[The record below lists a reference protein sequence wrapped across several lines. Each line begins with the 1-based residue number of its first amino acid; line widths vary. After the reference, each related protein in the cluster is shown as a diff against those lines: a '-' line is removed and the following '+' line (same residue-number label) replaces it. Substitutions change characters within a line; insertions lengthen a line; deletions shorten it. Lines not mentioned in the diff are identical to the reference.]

1 MNSNKFKEEGNKQF
15 IKGNYKEAI
24 ELYSKAIEKSPHVS
38 IFYTNRALCCM
49 KMNQWN
55 MCIDDCKHAIE
66 YDPRSVKAFF
76 YMGQS
81 LIELYNYDEAI
92 IYLKKSFDLSKE
104 MNENYGDEISRQI
117 RIAKRKRWNSIEEKI
132 IQKEIEL
139 QSYLNRL
146 MLEDKF
152 KKISLIKKKSG
163 LIEEEEEESKSVD
176 MNQDDDYNEELHKSS
191 SFASVSTSLPIN
203 NNLSSEGIDK
213 INEIESDYEKSL
225 NELNRL
231 FSENDSRRR
240 KREIPDYL
248 CGKISFELMT
258 GN

>member
-24 ELYSKAIEKSPHVS
+24 ELYSKAIEKSTNTA
-38 IFYTNRALCCM
+38 IFYTNRALCYM
-49 KMNQWN
+49 KIAQWN
-55 MCIDDCKHAIE
+55 ICIEDCKRAI
-66 YDPRSVKAFF
+66 DCDCRSVKAYF

-81 LIELYNYDEAI
+81 LLELSNYDEAI

-117 RIAKRKRWNSIEEKI
+117 RIAKRKRWNSIEEKRI
-132 IQKEIEL
+132 EQEIEL

-146 MLEDKF
+146 MLEDKL
-152 KKISLIKKKSG
+152 KKINLIKKKSG
-163 LIEEEEEESKSVD
+163 INETESNMDIDLDDKEEKGSLKKS
-176 MNQDDDYNEELHKSS
+176 L
-191 SFASVSTSLPIN
+191 SFASVSTSLPMNN
-203 NNLSSEGIDK
+203 NNLSIEAIDK
-213 INEIESDYEKSL
+213 INDIESDYEKNA

-231 FSENDSRRR
+231 FSENDIRRR
-240 KREIPDYL
+240 KREIPDYI

-258 GN
+258 GEF